1 MVNKTG
7 KNGRNNGE
15 VPSDDDLKKS
25 LNAYARAGLTVEDR
39 IKRLAAEHEYFI
51 SRTTLNKIQRRL
63 SIPSARRPPPKEK
76 VMELVSETIAQLQDP
91 SKGAETIRKK
101 LAEDGYKVPRYVFP
115 PRSRAFGV
123 PNLHGTPAYSTDVRT
138 CTREADPQGHA
149 RRKRVRRAQYTPSSS
164 ATPPPAN

>member
-25 LNAYARAGLTVEDR
+25 LNAYARAGLTVEER
-39 IKRLAAEHEYFI
+39 IKRLAVEHEYFI
-51 SRTTLNKIQRRL
+51 SRTTLNKIQRKL
-63 SIPSARRPPPKEK
+63 GIPSARRPPPREK

-101 LAEDGYKVPRYVFP
+101 LAEDGYKVPR
-115 PRSRAFGV
+115 
-123 PNLHGTPAYSTDVRT
+123 TDVRT